1 MKFSAAVLSAALA
14 LASFA
19 AAAADY
25 PAPKQG
31 EWIAKDFK
39 FHTGETMPELRL
51 HYTTVGEPT
60 GQPVLV
66 LHGSGGSAASMLTPG
81 FAGELFGA
89 GQPLD
94 ATKYYIIIPD
104 GIGHGKSSK
113 PSDGMKTA
121 FPKYNYE
128 DMVDAQYRLVKE
140 GLGIKHLRL
149 VIGNSMGGMHS
160 WIWGVKYP
168 QAMDALAPMAAQPT
182 AMASRNWML
191 RRMMLETIRNDPD
204 YASGNYISQPRM
216 MKYAINAFALATTG
230 GTLALQ
236 AQAPTAAQAD
246 KIVDDR
252 LATPITADANDFIW
266 QWEASHDYDPSAG
279 LEKIEAAT
287 LLINAADD
295 ERNPPE
301 TGITEAA
308 MKRVKNGKLYL
319 IPASPQ
325 TRGHSTT
332 GAASFY
338 AQALRELLQN
348 APQRIDVSRN
358 DANVRRSLSPRC
370 ARPAR
375 RGGRLAWR
383 ASGFSRGK
391 ARVRLAVLSGQGL
404 GHGEADAGAA
414 GDGGRGRAGNLPPRV
429 RADGAR
435 AALPMCGSPRPMP
448 TTLKSALTMAW
459 QNLAPKPRAKKKS

>member
-1 MKFSAAVLSAALA
+1 MKFLVAAVSAAFALIASAA
-14 LASFA
+14 F
-19 AAAADY
+19 AADY

-31 EWIAKDFK
+31 DWVAKDFR
-39 FHTGETMPELRL
+39 FHGGETMPELRL
-51 HYTTVGEPT
+51 HYTTIGEPT

-66 LHGSGGSAASMLTPG
+66 LHGSGQSGAAMLTPA

-94 ATKYYIIIPD
+94 ATKYFIIIPD

-128 DMVDAQYRLVKE
+128 DMVDAQHRLVKE
-140 GLGIKHLRL
+140 GLGIRHLRL

-168 QAMDALAPMAAQPT
+168 DMMDALAPMASQPT

-204 YASGNYISQPRM
+204 YNGGNYTGQPRM
-216 MKYAINAFALATTG
+216 MKYAINAFAIATTG
-230 GTLALQ
+230 GTPALQ
-236 AQAPTAAQAD
+236 SQAPTAAKAD
-246 KIVDDR
+246 KLVEDR
-252 LATPITADANDFIW
+252 LAMPINADANDFIY
-266 QWEASHDYDPSAG
+266 QWEASRDYDPSAG

-308 MKRVKNGKLYL
+308 LKRIRNAKLHL
-319 IPASPQ
+319 IPASTQ

-338 AQALRELLQN
+338 TQPLRELLQT
-348 APQRIDVSRN
+348 APQR
-358 DANVRRSLSPRC
+358 
-370 ARPAR
+370 
-375 RGGRLAWR
+375 
-383 ASGFSRGK
+383 
-391 ARVRLAVLSGQGL
+391 
-404 GHGEADAGAA
+404 
-414 GDGGRGRAGNLPPRV
+414 
-429 RADGAR
+429 
-435 AALPMCGSPRPMP
+435 
-448 TTLKSALTMAW
+448 TM
-459 QNLAPKPRAKKKS
+459 